1 MTEKE
6 SYANRSLPE
15 IREVIQ
21 EAFTKFVSTP
31 EVERVSSEEFETC
44 LRTLTKLWQAPRVSP
59 MDISKSALPELA
71 QKSIEEKLNWID
83 GRFSATIENL
93 ENEAE
98 IGLTLLQSR
107 RMLREQIWPYCAT
120 SPCHKR
126 LLTLLINSIDR
137 LKPKSIAK
145 GLRPYRSID
154 LEGQLTLLREKIS
167 LLSTKELTIEMVKET
182 EDALLTI
189 E

>member
-1 MTEKE
+1 
-6 SYANRSLPE
+6 
-15 IREVIQ
+15 
-21 EAFTKFVSTP
+21 
-31 EVERVSSEEFETC
+31 
-44 LRTLTKLWQAPRVSP
+44 
-59 MDISKSALPELA
+59 
-71 QKSIEEKLNWID
+71 
-83 GRFSATIENL
+83 
-93 ENEAE
+93 
-98 IGLTLLQSR
+98 
-107 RMLREQIWPYCAT
+107 MLREQIWPYCAT

-145 GLRPYRSID
+145 G
-154 LEGQLTLLREKIS
+154 QLTLLREKIS